1 MLNSSRAA
9 LAIGLGLVG
18 VAGFVAPLLGQDP
31 ALRQVG
37 TGTGA
42 AAAKPDPPK
51 PASPAAIA
59 TVDMNK
65 VLKDYDRFR
74 TAYEAFTAEAMVK
87 EAELRKIESEA
98 RQKNEE
104 LQKLAPGS
112 LDQKKI
118 SEKITLLIAQF
129 EAGKKSAQA
138 EFAQKD
144 AEMMATIYNEMQ
156 QMSARVAKWRGYC
169 MVVKYS
175 ATPASGSDPDSIR
188 ATISN
193 SVVYADPKLD
203 ITADVTKFLNQE
215 YYAKGGQAPKGNAA
229 AGIPANAG
237 TQPAAAAAPTPTQP
251 R

>member
-31 ALRQVG
+31 ALRQ
-37 TGTGA
+37 TGTGSGTA
-42 AAAKPDPPK
+42 AAQPAAPK
-51 PASPAAIA
+51 PATQAAVA

-74 TAYEAFTAEAMVK
+74 SAYEAFTAEAMVR
-87 EAELRKIESEA
+87 EGELRKLEAEA
-98 RQKNEE
+98 RQQNEA
-104 LQKLAPGS
+104 LQKLATGD
-112 LDQKKI
+112 LGQKKI
-118 SEKITLLIAQF
+118 SDRITMLIAQF
-129 EAGKKSAQA
+129 EAGKKQAQA

-156 QMSARVAKWRGYC
+156 QMCARVATWRGYG

-175 ATPASGSDPDSIR
+175 STPATGTDPDSIR

-215 YYAKGGQAPKGNAA
+215 YYKKGGQPPKGTANANAA
-229 AGIPANAG
+229 TQAPAN
-237 TQPAAAAAPTPTQP
+237 AAAPTATQP